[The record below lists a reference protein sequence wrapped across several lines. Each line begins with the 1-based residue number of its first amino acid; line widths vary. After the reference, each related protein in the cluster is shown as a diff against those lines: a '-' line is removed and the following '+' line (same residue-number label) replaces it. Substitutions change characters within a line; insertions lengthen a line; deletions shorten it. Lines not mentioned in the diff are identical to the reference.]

1 MDSYVKQYKSRKQ
14 TIINGEV
21 VDIEFIRKYYKK
33 LSYRTAPKANAAA
46 AMPVSGE
53 RSLSDAPCPLR

>member
-33 LSYRTAPKANAAA
+33 LSDYDKQLLLMYCNRVVNYK
-46 AMPVSGE
+46 
-53 RSLSDAPCPLR
+53 